1 MRRRHKFNSEQQRRL
16 AAARHAVD
24 DGARAVDAGLRVE
37 RAHGPR
43 EVLERDLLEVAGQA
57 GRREVGERERRVPGA
72 GEPARRADEMGRNLE
87 AYLMSRVRGDVK
99 SSSVTASESGGL
111 MVVTLR
117 AACEENI
124 AELREYTP
132 VQDAP

>member
-1 MRRRHKFNSEQQRRL
+1 MRRFFQRL
-16 AAARHAVD
+16 GGA
-24 DGARAVDAGLRVE
+24 DGAQLVPRV
-37 RAHGPR
+37 GNN
-43 EVLERDLLEVAGQA
+43 
-57 GRREVGERERRVPGA
+57 VPL
-72 GEPARRADEMGRNLE
+72 RADEMGESLE
-87 AYLMSRVRGDVK
+87 AYLMSHVRGDVK
-99 SSSVTASESGGL
+99 SSSVTAAESGGL

>member
-1 MRRRHKFNSEQQRRL
+1 
-16 AAARHAVD
+16 
-24 DGARAVDAGLRVE
+24 
-37 RAHGPR
+37 
-43 EVLERDLLEVAGQA
+43 
-57 GRREVGERERRVPGA
+57 
-72 GEPARRADEMGRNLE
+72 
-87 AYLMSRVRGDVK
+87 MSHVRGDVK
-99 SSSVTASESGGL
+99 SSSVTAAESGGL

>member
-1 MRRRHKFNSEQQRRL
+1 MR
-16 AAARHAVD
+16 
-24 DGARAVDAGLRVE
+24 GLFALPVTLIAE
-37 RAHGPR
+37 EYIPYGT
-43 EVLERDLLEVAGQA
+43 
-57 GRREVGERERRVPGA
+57 A
-72 GEPARRADEMGRNLE
+72 GEPTHRADEMGESLE
-87 AYLMSRVRGDVK
+87 AYLMSHVRGDVK
-99 SSSVTASESGGL
+99 SSSVTAAESGGL